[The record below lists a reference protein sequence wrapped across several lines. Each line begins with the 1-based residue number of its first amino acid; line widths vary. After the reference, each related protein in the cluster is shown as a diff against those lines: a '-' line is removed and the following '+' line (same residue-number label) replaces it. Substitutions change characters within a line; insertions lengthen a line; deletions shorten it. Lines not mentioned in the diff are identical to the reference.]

1 MEMHQVRY
9 FLAVAEDLNFTRAAE
24 RCNVAQPSLSRAVKL
39 LEEELGGPLFH
50 RERSQ
55 THLSELGHMVRPHL
69 ELVFKEQQ
77 ATKELARSFTS
88 LKKTRLKLGVMCT
101 IAPVQV
107 TELLGTVIARYPGVD
122 LEISDRSG
130 LQLQEEL
137 LNGELEVAIYCV
149 QDMPLDERLHFI
161 PLFREQMGIVLHP
174 QHKLASQN
182 AVRPTDLHGDRYLKR
197 VNCEFNSVA
206 GKIFDEQGVV
216 DETVYSCERDDWI
229 LAMAAAGFG
238 YAFMPESCA
247 RHSGVVVRKLIEP
260 EFWREVNLVSV
271 RGRPH
276 SPAVGALVREAM
288 RVKWFGKPALAIEA
302 AARAA

>member
-107 TELLGTVIARYPGVD
+107 TELLGTVIARYPGID

-149 QDMPLDERLHFI
+149 QDVPLDERLHFM
-161 PLFREQMGIVLHP
+161 PLFREQMVIVLHP

-216 DETVYSCERDDWI
+216 DETVYSCKSGCQPLVVVGR
-229 LAMAAAGFG
+229 
-238 YAFMPESCA
+238 P
-247 RHSGVVVRKLIEP
+247 GVVAWPGRGYRLGEHVVRNVRDIVFRTDDMAESVVINASQAALI
-260 EFWREVNLVSV
+260 
-271 RGRPH
+271 RPQT
-276 SPAVGALVREAM
+276 AG
-288 RVKWFGKPALAIEA
+288 
-302 AARAA
+302 